1 MPVVNSPSRIKLLDP
16 VTIDQIAA
24 GEVVERPASA
34 LKELLENALDAGA
47 TQITVRLA
55 ESGRALIEVEDD
67 GCGMSAE
74 EIAIAIRRHATS
86 KIVELDDLNRIS
98 TLGFRGEALPSIA
111 SVSKL
116 TIHSS
121 TSEGTGHLMRVEG
134 GEVGPVEHKPRGSG
148 TTISVE
154 DLFYNTP
161 ARSKFLKTDST
172 ELSQCIEVASKA
184 ALSHPGTAVEV
195 WHNGTRLLR
204 TSGSGDYGKALGDIW
219 GWDLARS
226 LQTVNIKTGAGRMA
240 GAISPPHIT
249 KSVRSHQ
256 WMFVNGRPVKS
267 RLLTAALDQAY
278 RSITPERRFPLTALI
293 IDVDPGDV
301 DINVSPTKTEV
312 KFRAEGAVFDLVR
325 RGIKQCLLENGMM
338 PSASDIAKV
347 NEAMAQS
354 SSGGL
359 GAAVPGFAAAYMAN
373 SISPAIADPSLPLE
387 SGISQGGFVYGGG
400 ATQSESAPAESGIG
414 AHPVPNSHN
423 ALQDVPDS
431 QRQLLEGLTIMGQVD
446 ATYIVAETKSAI
458 LIIDQHVAHERI
470 LFEQLKLSRDA
481 KPADSQQLL
490 EPQAISLDRRSLEAI
505 RPHLS
510 EFKLLGFE
518 IEEFGDESLLLRATP
533 GILTPAKA
541 SKMLA
546 DIIDEIAESGSL
558 RGSVSPRDEILIMC
572 SCKMAIKAGDSLAHA
587 EMKKLVED
595 LATTENPY
603 LCPHG
608 RPITLVIPKSDVA
621 KKFKRS

>member
-1 MPVVNSPSRIKLLDP
+1 MPVVNSTSRIKLLDP

-34 LKELLENALDAGA
+34 LKEILENALDAGA

-55 ESGRALIEVEDD
+55 ESGRSLIEVEDN
-67 GCGMSAE
+67 GCGMSGE
-74 EIAIAIRRHATS
+74 EIAFAIRRHATS
-86 KIVELDDLNRIS
+86 KIAELDDLNRIS

-116 TIHSS
+116 SIHSS
-121 TSEGTGHLMRVEG
+121 AADGTGHLLKVNGGAVGAVE
-134 GEVGPVEHKPRGSG
+134 PKPRASG
-148 TTISVE
+148 TTITVE

-161 ARSKFLKTDST
+161 ARSKFLKADST

-184 ALSHPGTAVEV
+184 ALSHPGTAIEV

-204 TSGSGDYGKALGDIW
+204 TSGSGDYGHALGDIW

-226 LQTVNIKTGAGRMA
+226 LQTVSIETGAGRMA

-338 PSASDIAKV
+338 PSAADITRV
-347 NEAMAQS
+347 NEALAGS
-354 SSGGL
+354 SNPSVAGY
-359 GAAVPGFAAAYMAN
+359 AAGFAAAFGRH
-373 SISPAIADPSLPLE
+373 SLSPAIADPTLPLG
-387 SGISQGGFVYGGG
+387 SNRTHGGFEYGGAGSSGGLGLGGVEPGESSKG
-400 ATQSESAPAESGIG
+400 AEGSEEAPY
-414 AHPVPNSHN
+414 
-423 ALQDVPDS
+423 S
-431 QRQLLEGLTIMGQVD
+431 QRGLLDGLTIMGQVD

-481 KPADSQQLL
+481 KPADTQQLL
-490 EPQAISLDRRSLEAI
+490 EPQAINLDRRSLEAI
-505 RPHLS
+505 RPHLA

-518 IEEFGDESLLLRATP
+518 IEEFGDEGLLLRATP
-533 GILTPAKA
+533 AMLTPAKA

-546 DIIDEIAESGSL
+546 DIIDDIAESGAL

-587 EMKKLVED
+587 EMQKLVED